1 MSIISEHEQSFLFT
15 SHCCSSEWNVYS
27 RPCPFFPSNFG
38 LWPSRVYF
46 VVIQLLSPVLLF
58 ATPWTAACQAS
69 LSFTISWSL
78 LKLLSSD
85 AIQLSHPLLSPSPP
99 AVNHS
104 QPQGLFQRVG
114 SSHQVAKILEL
125 QLSALPVNIRLI
137 PCRIDW
143 FDLLTKGLLRLLQHH
158 NSKASKP
165 ILYSY
170 PYKSPNSRIPPLGIN
185 GFGEAG

>member
-1 MSIISEHEQSFLFT
+1 MLWL
-15 SHCCSSEWNVYS
+15 SHSVQFS
-27 RPCPFFPSNFG
+27 RSVLSDS
-38 LWPSRVYF
+38 LWPRESQHTRPLVHHQLPESTQTHVHRV
-46 VVIQLLSPVLLF
+46 
-58 ATPWTAACQAS
+58 
-69 LSFTISWSL
+69 
-78 LKLLSSD
+78 D
-85 AIQLSHPLLSPSPP
+85 AIQPSHPLLSPSPP